1 MLACRER
8 RPPSILSRTIGE
20 RSITAFEPL
29 NEPIPDIEEAS
40 APRSARSSVVLI
52 LGATAIAGI
61 AGYVVTWRVYTE
73 VGAAGYGVF
82 SVFWSALFL
91 VVGILFGLQ
100 QESTRATA
108 QTVVAKRD
116 GLPGRAGVRR
126 TSLWAFAAIAAL
138 VIGVVVIATS
148 VLWAVPSLGSANAGL
163 AWFVAVGA
171 ALNCLVAAAS
181 GVMAG
186 AGMWRQLAA
195 IVALD
200 GILRVIGVVAVLGVT
215 HDIVPLAI
223 AVIAPFPISLI
234 VVFLTAPRAF
244 VENARVAIGVRSLVA
259 NTGRTML
266 AASATAVLINGFPL
280 VLSFFA
286 GPENHSDLGSLV
298 LAVTLTRA
306 PILVPLTALSSFLV
320 SRFSHHPDR
329 TARTIALLLGGIAV
343 VILLLCGAAWLWGE
357 PVMHLV
363 FGSQFDLSAGVLV
376 ALIASSGLIGAL
388 FVSGSAVLAR
398 NLHGLYALGWVAASV
413 VTLALL
419 FVPLPLAGRAALAL
433 AVGPAVG
440 LVVHLIG
447 LRAAGRGVSSG
458 RDAAAAAASSSPATP

>member
-1 MLACRER
+1 MGPAAR
-8 RPPSILSRTIGE
+8 RGHRPSFHALPETL
-20 RSITAFEPL
+20 ITAFEPL
-29 NEPIPDIEEAS
+29 NEPIPDLEGES

-52 LGATAIAGI
+52 LGATAISGI
-61 AGYVVTWRVYTE
+61 AGYVVTWRVFTS

-91 VVGILFGLQ
+91 VVGVLFGLQ

-108 QTVVAKRD
+108 QTVIAGSTGMSR
-116 GLPGRAGVRR
+116 GRV
-126 TSLWAFAAIAAL
+126 SLWAFAGVGAL
-138 VIGVVVIATS
+138 VVGVAVIATS
-148 VLWAVPSLGSANAGL
+148 PLWAVPSLGAANAGL
-163 AWFVAVGA
+163 AWLVALGA

-200 GILRVIGVVAVLGVT
+200 GILRVVGVTAVLSFS
-215 HDIVPLAI
+215 HDPVLLAI
-223 AVIAPFPISLI
+223 AVIAPFPISLAI
-234 VVFLTAPRAF
+234 VFVSAPRAL
-244 VENARVAIGVRSLVA
+244 VERARVAIGIRALIA

-280 VLSFFA
+280 VLSFFT
-286 GPENHSDLGSLV
+286 GPSDHAALGSLV

-306 PILVPLTALSSFLV
+306 PILVPLTALSSFMV

-329 TARTIALLLGGIAV
+329 TGRTVAVLLAAIAAV
-343 VILLLCGAAWLWGE
+343 VVVLCAAAWLWGE
-357 PVMHLV
+357 QVMRLV
-363 FGSQFDLSAGVLV
+363 FGAEFDLAPGVLV

-398 NLHGLYALGWVAASV
+398 NAHGLYAAGWVVASV

-419 FVPLPLAGRAALAL
+419 FVPIDLPLRAAIAL
-433 AVGPAVG
+433 AVGPLAG
-440 LVVHLIG
+440 LVVHLGG
-447 LRAAGRGVSSG
+447 LRAGRGSRV
-458 RDAAAAAASSSPATP
+458 SPARDVAA

>member
-1 MLACRER
+1 M
-8 RPPSILSRTIGE
+8 
-20 RSITAFEPL
+20 
-29 NEPIPDIEEAS
+29 
-40 APRSARSSVVLI
+40 
-52 LGATAIAGI
+52 
-61 AGYVVTWRVYTE
+61 VTWRVYTT

-108 QTVVAKRD
+108 QTQVA
-116 GLPGRAGVRR
+116 RAAGPAAASAR
-126 TSLWAFAAIAAL
+126 TVSMWAFAGVTAL
-138 VIGVVVIATS
+138 VVAAVVMVTS
-148 VLWAVPSLGSANAGL
+148 LLWAAPSLGAEHQGL

-171 ALNCLVAAAS
+171 ALNCLVAGAS

-195 IVALD
+195 IVAID
-200 GILRVIGVVAVLGVT
+200 GILRVLGVVTVLSFSHDLVLLAVAVIL
-215 HDIVPLAI
+215 PFPLSLAI
-223 AVIAPFPISLI
+223 
-234 VVFLTAPRAF
+234 VFLSAPRAL
-244 VENARVAIGVRSLVA
+244 VRNARLTIGVPALIA

-286 GPENHSDLGSLV
+286 GSDNHAQLGSLV

-306 PILVPLTALSSFLV
+306 PILVPLTALSSMLV
-320 SRFSHHPDR
+320 SRFSHQPEQVGR
-329 TARTIALLLGGIAV
+329 TVALLLAGIAV
-343 VILLLCGAAWLWGE
+343 VILVLCGAAWLWGE

-363 FGSQFDLSAGVLV
+363 FGAEFDLGAGVLV

-398 NLHGLYALGWVAASV
+398 DAHGLYATGWVVASV
-413 VTLALL
+413 VTLVLL
-419 FVPLPLAGRAALAL
+419 FLPVELPTRAALAL
-433 AVGPAVG
+433 AAGPAVG

-447 LRAAGRGVSSG
+447 MRVRAPRAE
-458 RDAAAAAASSSPATP
+458 APAS

>member
-1 MLACRER
+1 ML
-8 RPPSILSRTIGE
+8 
-20 RSITAFEPL
+20 
-29 NEPIPDIEEAS
+29 
-40 APRSARSSVVLI
+40 LI
-52 LGATAIAGI
+52 LGATVIAGV

-73 VGAAGYGVF
+73 AGAAGYGVF

-91 VVGILFGLQ
+91 VVGVLFGLQ

-108 QTVVAKRD
+108 QTVS
-116 GLPGRAGVRR
+116 GRGADAAATRR
-126 TSLWAFAAIAAL
+126 TTSLWAFAAVAAL
-138 VIGVVVIATS
+138 TVGVVVIATS
-148 VLWAVPSLGSANAGL
+148 VLWAIPSLGAANADL
-163 AWFVAVGA
+163 AWFVALGS

-200 GILRVIGVVAVLGVT
+200 GILRVVGVVGVLNVT

-223 AVIAPFPISLI
+223 AVILPFPLSLLIVFLSAPRSLI
-234 VVFLTAPRAF
+234 
-244 VENARVAIGVRSLVA
+244 ENARVSVGVRRLIA

-286 GPENHSDLGSLV
+286 GPDNHASLGSLV

-306 PILVPLTALSSFLV
+306 PILVPLTALSSLLV
-320 SRFSHHPDR
+320 SRFSHHPER
-329 TARTIALLLGGIAV
+329 TGRTVATLLAGIAA
-343 VILLLCGAAWLWGE
+343 VILMLCAAAWLFGE
-357 PVMHLV
+357 PVMQII
-363 FGSQFDLSAGVLV
+363 FGEQFDLGAGVLV

-398 NLHGLYALGWVAASV
+398 NLHGLYAIGWVVASA

-419 FVPLPLAGRAALAL
+419 FLPLPLAGRAALAL

-440 LVVHLIG
+440 LVVHLVG
-447 LRAAGRGVSSG
+447 MQMARYRK
-458 RDAAAAAASSSPATP
+458 DAPTPG

>member
-1 MLACRER
+1 MPRS
-8 RPPSILSRTIGE
+8 RPPTILSRASGE
-20 RSITAFEPL
+20 RPITAFEPL
-29 NEPIPDIEEAS
+29 NEPIPDYEEAS

-52 LGATAIAGI
+52 LAATAISGI

-91 VVGILFGLQ
+91 VVGVLFGLQ

-108 QTVVAKRD
+108 QTVRETQQAVDA
-116 GLPGRAGVRR
+116 PAAGRR
-126 TSLWAFAAIAAL
+126 TSLWAFAAVAA
-138 VIGVVVIATS
+138 VVVAVTVALTS
-148 VLWAVPSLGSANAGL
+148 LLWAVPSLGAANAGL

-171 ALNCLVAAAS
+171 GLNCLVAAAS

-186 AGMWRQLAA
+186 AGMWRQLAT

-200 GILRVIGVVAVLGVT
+200 GILRVIGVVAVLSVT
-215 HDIVPLAI
+215 HDIVPLAV
-223 AVIAPFPISLI
+223 AVILPFPLSLAI
-234 VVFLTAPRAF
+234 VFLTAPRAL
-244 VENARVAIGVRSLVA
+244 VQNARVALGVRALVA

-320 SRFSHHPDR
+320 SRFSHHPER
-329 TARTIALLLGGIAV
+329 TARTIALLFAGIAV
-343 VILLLCGAAWLWGE
+343 VILVLCGAAWLWGE

-398 NLHGLYALGWVAASV
+398 NLHGLYAAGWVAASV

-433 AVGPAVG
+433 AAGPAVG
-440 LVVHLIG
+440 LAVHLVG
-447 LRAAGRGVSSG
+447 MKLSRGSVSSRRG
-458 RDAAAAAASSSPATP
+458 AAAEAASSSPARP

>member
-1 MLACRER
+1 MRHGE
-8 RPPSILSRTIGE
+8 PP
-20 RSITAFEPL
+20 ITAFEPL
-29 NEPIPDIEEAS
+29 NEPIPDFEEPS

-52 LGATAIAGI
+52 LAATAIAGI

-91 VVGILFGLQ
+91 VVGVLFGLQ

-108 QTVVAKRD
+108 QTASARTAAAD
-116 GLPGRAGVRR
+116 PPARPPAQPARA
-126 TSLWAFAAIAAL
+126 TSLWSFAAVAAL
-138 VIGVVVIATS
+138 VVGIVVIATS
-148 VLWAVPSLGSANAGL
+148 VLWAVPSLGQANAGL
-163 AWFVAVGA
+163 AWLVALGA

-200 GILRVIGVVAVLGVT
+200 GILRVAGVVAVLSVT

-223 AVIAPFPISLI
+223 AVIAPFPVSLAI
-234 VVFLTAPRAF
+234 VFLTAPRALI
-244 VENARVAIGVRSLVA
+244 ENARVVLGLGDLIS
-259 NTGRTML
+259 NTARTML

-286 GPENHSDLGSLV
+286 GPDNHADLGSLV

-320 SRFSHHPDR
+320 NRFSHHPESTGR
-329 TARTIALLLGGIAV
+329 TVAVLLAAIAG
-343 VILLLCGAAWLWGE
+343 VIGVLCLAAWLWGD
-357 PVMHLV
+357 PVMHFV
-363 FGSQFDLSAGVLV
+363 FGPEFDLGAGVLV

-398 NLHGLYALGWVAASV
+398 NLHGLYAIGWVVASL

-419 FVPLPLAGRAALAL
+419 FLPLPLPERAALAL

-440 LVVHLIG
+440 LIVHLTG
-447 LRAAGRGVSSG
+447 MRTRQHAQTTVS
-458 RDAAAAAASSSPATP
+458 

>member
-1 MLACRER
+1 M
-8 RPPSILSRTIGE
+8 
-20 RSITAFEPL
+20 
-29 NEPIPDIEEAS
+29 
-40 APRSARSSVVLI
+40 
-52 LGATAIAGI
+52 
-61 AGYVVTWRVYTE
+61 
-73 VGAAGYGVF
+73 F

-108 QTVVAKRD
+108 QTVVTEGAEVGAR
-116 GLPGRAGVRR
+116 GATRR
-126 TSLWAFAAIAAL
+126 TSLWAFVSAAAL
-138 VIGVVVIATS
+138 IVGLAVAATS
-148 VLWAVPSLGSANAGL
+148 VLWAVPSLGTANAGL
-163 AWFVAVGA
+163 SWFVALGA
-171 ALNCLVAAAS
+171 ALNCLVAGAS

-200 GILRVIGVVAVLGVT
+200 GILRVAGVVAVLSVT
-215 HDIVPLAI
+215 HNIVPLAI
-223 AVIAPFPISLI
+223 AVILPFPVSLI
-234 VVFLTAPRAF
+234 IVFLTSPRAL
-244 VENARVAIGVRSLVA
+244 VGNARVTIGVRALVA

-280 VLSFFA
+280 VLSFFS
-286 GPENHSDLGSLV
+286 GPANHSDLGSLV

-320 SRFSHHPDR
+320 SRFSHHPER
-329 TARTIALLLGGIAV
+329 AARTMAYLFAGIAV
-343 VILLLCGAAWLWGE
+343 VILVLCAVAWLIGE
-357 PVMHLV
+357 PVMHLL
-363 FGSQFDLSAGVLV
+363 FGPEFDLSAGVLV

-398 NLHGLYALGWVAASV
+398 NLHGLYALGWLAASV

-433 AVGPAVG
+433 AAGPAVG
-440 LVVHLIG
+440 LAVHLIG
-447 LRAAGRGVSSG
+447 LRVVGDGVSSRRG
-458 RDAAAAAASSSPATP
+458 AAAAAASSSPGTP